1 MLTVKRR
8 ASAKPTDGRASVR
21 KPTEYLLGRDIKML
35 SPVMIYKITT
45 EGFAFQ
51 DVQEM
56 VSVSVLLSNKKIMS
70 RIVGRSVRTLQR
82 QGDKKQANLNSHQSA
97 VALQYAKVLE
107 QAINVFGT
115 QQLAEEWLGRPCKFL
130 EGNVPLD
137 MIDNPVGFQAV
148 EDHLSRIEHGVYQ

>member
-8 ASAKPTDGRASVR
+8 EAREKTEIVFGSR
-21 KPTEYLLGRDIKML
+21 KPTEVLLRNDINQL
-35 SPVMIYKITT
+35 SSVRIYELTA

-51 DVQEM
+51 DVKDM
-56 VSVSVLLSNKKIMS
+56 LAGSALMNDRKIIS

-82 QGDKKQANLNSHQSA
+82 QVGKKQANLNPQQSA

-107 QAINVFGT
+107 DAINVFGT

-130 EGNVPLD
+130 DGNVPLD

-148 EDHLSRIEHGVYQ
+148 EEYLERIEYGVYQ